1 LTRVRFEKRKR
12 GGCARGLEHAD
23 RALVVTQANSLAALG
38 IPPRRFRELLRELG
52 LPVVELGK
60 LRAVE
65 ARVFLEAIR
74 KRVPAPAAPV
84 ESNRER
90 LLKIAGLK

>member
-1 LTRVRFEKRKR
+1 MTRRV
-12 GGCARGLEHAD
+12 AD
-23 RALVVTQANSLAALG
+23 VAVVPILITQVNSEAALG
-38 IPPRRFRELLRELG
+38 IPPRRFRELVRELG

-65 ARVFLEAIR
+65 SRVFLEAIR
-74 KRVPAPAAPV
+74 ERVPEPKTPAV

-90 LLKIAGLK
+90 LRRVGGLK

>member
-1 LTRVRFEKRKR
+1 MTRADSGRAP
-12 GGCARGLEHAD
+12 CAPWLI
-23 RALVVTQANSLAALG
+23 TQHNSEAALG
-38 IPPRRFRELLRELG
+38 IPPRRFLALVRELK

-65 ARVFLEAIR
+65 ARAFLEAVR
-74 KRVPAPAAPV
+74 NLAPAQAAPV

>member
-1 LTRVRFEKRKR
+1 MPASKGPSAAEVRVLD
-12 GGCARGLEHAD
+12 AATPIAPWLI
-23 RALVVTQANSLAALG
+23 TQVNSEAALG
-38 IPPRRFRELLRELG
+38 IPPRRFRELVRELG

-65 ARVFLEAIR
+65 ARVFLDAIR

-90 LLKIAGLK
+90 LLKVAGLK

>member
-1 LTRVRFEKRKR
+1 VSASKSESAAAVR
-12 GGCARGLEHAD
+12 AD
-23 RALVVTQANSLAALG
+23 SSTPIAPWLVTQANSLAALG

>member
-1 LTRVRFEKRKR
+1 VTPADS
-12 GGCARGLEHAD
+12 GPAPCAPWLI
-23 RALVVTQANSLAALG
+23 TQHNSEAALG
-38 IPPRRFRELLRELG
+38 IPPRRFLALVRELG

-74 KRVPAPAAPV
+74 KKVPAPAAPV